1 MGFCACVVYKVCHF
15 SICNLFVLTHNN
27 SRSIHEKKNN
37 NSFLNLQFSK
47 IFLFN
52 FSHFASYSKSKG
64 HVDTKH
70 LKFFVTCT
78 TGEQ

>member
-37 NSFLNLQFSK
+37 NSFLNLQFK
-47 IFLFN
+47 KN
-52 FSHFASYSKSKG
+52 FFFSISPTLL
-64 HVDTKH
+64 VILN
-70 LKFFVTCT
+70 LKATLT
-78 TGEQ
+78 PNI